1 MYEIGVFDFIFICF
15 MISIAGVSLFY
26 LVETLVHATRNYNNK
41 KETINQ
47 FKESREKYKSEQEDF
62 WEKRRKESN
71 RNFDEM
77 MAEFNRKNEESMN
90 RINEHIRRMEQEQR
104 RRVEEAQRQIYAAN
118 AERQKLI
125 AYMNVVGISN
135 YPFTKEEISKKR
147 RVLSLKYHPD
157 RNGGKD
163 TKMKKVNEA
172 CDYLEKIAQG

>member
-1 MYEIGVFDFIFICF
+1 VNIFDIIFICF
-15 MISIAGVSLFY
+15 MIAIACMSLFY
-26 LVETLVHATRNYNNK
+26 LIGTLIHAGRNYKEAKKTYNN
-41 KETINQ
+41 
-47 FKESREKYKSEQEDF
+47 ESEKVKTEREDF

-71 RNFDEM
+71 RDFDEM

-90 RINEHIRRMEQEQR
+90 RIKEHLRRMEEEQR
-104 RRVEEAQRQIYAAN
+104 RRVEEAQRQIYAAS

-147 RVLSLKYHPD
+147 RILSLKYHPD

-163 TKMKKVNEA
+163 TAMKKVNEA
-172 CDYLEKIAQG
+172 CDYLEKVAQG